1 MSVPNELKQKMYVL
15 DTNVLLHDPRSLFS
29 FHGALVGIPIMV
41 LEELEKFKR
50 ETSGR
55 GKNARES
62 VRYLDQLREKGN
74 LSNGVAMDGG
84 GMLRVLFTPEHALPN
99 FPLDTSIMDNKIL
112 LTAAACQDKYDV
124 RFISKDLNARVKSDV
139 IGLPAED
146 YLKGYV
152 PEDAFYKGWI
162 KVAVPSI
169 QLKQEI
175 PDLLK
180 EMVKAANPFILNEYI
195 LVESQHNPFNYR
207 VFRYVGGPRQF
218 IAVNPPKLTWP
229 IEARNPQQLMALD
242 ALLDPSLDFVTLLG
256 PAGTGKTFI
265 ALLAGLYQ
273 VLMGEAYTKLLVSRP
288 VIPLGP
294 DIGYLPG
301 DVQEKL
307 HTWMQPI
314 FDNLEVI
321 IQSINKSRQSQHH
334 EDEQEE
340 VGEHTNRDGND
351 RRDHRDGGDRR
362 DHRDGGGHGNDNDH
376 GNSYK
381 KNKKHRGKEKK
392 SFYGTVNDLINHD
405 KLSLEAITYMRGRS
419 IPYQFILFDEV
430 QNLSPHEVKT
440 LISRVG
446 QGSKIVFCGDP
457 SQIDSPYLDFSSNG
471 LVIAS
476 DKFKGQSL
484 FATVYLETSERS
496 VLSSLAS
503 ELL

>member
-1 MSVPNELKQKMYVL
+1 MYVL

-29 FHGALVGIPIMV
+29 FGSALVGIPIMV
-41 LEELEKFKR
+41 LEELEQFKR
-50 ETSGR
+50 ESSGR
-55 GKNARES
+55 GKNARET
-62 VRYLDQLREKGN
+62 VRYLDQLREKGS
-74 LSNGVAMDGG
+74 LSEGVHIEGG
-84 GMLRVLFTPEHALPN
+84 GAIRVLFAPERFPEN
-99 FPLDTSIMDNKIL
+99 SPLDTGIMDNEIL
-112 LTAAACQDKYDV
+112 LTAASYQKEFDV
-124 RFISKDLNARVKSDV
+124 RFISKDLNARVKADV

-152 PEDAFYKGWI
+152 PQDEFYKGWVKI
-162 KVAVPSI
+162 QVPAV

-175 PDLLK
+175 PDTLR
-180 EMVKAANPFILNEYI
+180 EMVKANPFVTNEYI

-207 VFRYVGGPRQF
+207 VFRYIGGNRQF
-218 IAVNPPKLTWP
+218 IPVNLPALKWP
-229 IEARNPQQLMALD
+229 IEPRNPQQLMALD

-265 ALLAGLYQ
+265 ALLAGLYE
-273 VLMGEAYTKLLVSRP
+273 VLNNEVYKKLLVSRP

-307 HTWMQPI
+307 HSWMQPI

-321 IQSINKSRQSQHH
+321 INSASKARPEPHQN
-334 EDEQEE
+334 ELEMDE
-340 VGEHTNRDGND
+340 
-351 RRDHRDGGDRR
+351 
-362 DHRDGGGHGNDNDH
+362 GHQNG
-376 GNSYK
+376 K
-381 KNKKHRGKEKK
+381 KNKKHRGKEKR
-392 SFYGTVNDLINHD
+392 SFYGTVNDLIHHD

-419 IPYQFILFDEV
+419 IPYQYILFDEV

-446 QGSKIVFCGDP
+446 QGSKIVCCGDP

-476 DKFKGQSL
+476 DRFKGQSL

-496 VLSSLAS
+496 TLSSLAS

>member
-1 MSVPNELKQKMYVL
+1 MSVPSNIKQKMYVL

-29 FHGALVGIPIMV
+29 FSGALVGIPIIV
-41 LEELEKFKR
+41 LEELEQFKR
-50 ETSGR
+50 ENSGR
-55 GKNARES
+55 GKNAREA
-62 VRYLDQLREKGN
+62 VRYLDQLREKGS
-74 LSNGVAMDGG
+74 LSQGVPVEGG
-84 GMLRVLFTPEHALPN
+84 GMVRVLFAPEHFPAN
-99 FPLDTSIMDNKIL
+99 SPLDTKIMDNEII
-112 LTAAACQDKYDV
+112 LTAASYQKEYDV
-124 RFISKDLNARVKSDV
+124 KFISKDLNARVKSDV
-139 IGLPAED
+139 IGLPSED

-152 PEDAFYKGWI
+152 PQDEFYKGW
-162 KVAVPSI
+162 VRVQVPAV
-169 QLKQEI
+169 QLKQDI
-175 PDLLK
+175 PDALK
-180 EMVKAANPFILNEYI
+180 EMVKASPFVMNEYI

-207 VFRYVGGPRQF
+207 VFRYIGGNRQF
-218 IAVNPPKLTWP
+218 VSVNPPALKWM
-229 IEARNPQQLMALD
+229 IEPRNPQQLMALD

-265 ALLAGLYQ
+265 ALLAGLYE
-273 VLMGEAYTKLLVSRP
+273 VLMNDVYKKLLVFRP
-288 VIPLGP
+288 VVPLGP

-321 IQSINKSRQSQHH
+321 LNTANKSRLEHH
-334 EDEQEE
+334 NGSEEGDE
-340 VGEHTNRDGND
+340 EHPSNGN
-351 RRDHRDGGDRR
+351 
-362 DHRDGGGHGNDNDH
+362 N
-376 GNSYK
+376 K
-381 KNKKHRGKEKK
+381 KNKKHRGKEKR
-392 SFYGTVNDLINHD
+392 SFIGTVNDLIHHD

-476 DKFKGQSL
+476 DRFKGQSI

-496 VLSSLAS
+496 TLSSLAS

>member
-1 MSVPNELKQKMYVL
+1 MSVPNELKPKMYVL

-62 VRYLDQLREKGN
+62 VRYLDQLREQGN
-74 LSNGVAMDGG
+74 LSDGVAMEGG

-99 FPLDTSIMDNKIL
+99 FPLDTGIMDNKIL
-112 LTAAACQDKYDV
+112 MTAAACVHDYDV
-124 RFISKDLNARVKSDV
+124 RFISKDLNARVKADV

-152 PEDAFYKGWI
+152 PQDEFYKGWV
-162 KVAVPSI
+162 KVQVPSV

-175 PDLLK
+175 PDALK
-180 EMVKAANPFILNEYI
+180 EMVKANPFIINEYI

-207 VFRYVGGPRQF
+207 VFRYVGGQRQF
-218 IAVNPPKLTWP
+218 IAVNHPKLTWP

-242 ALLDPSLDFVTLLG
+242 ALLDPSLDFVTLIG

-265 ALLAGLYQ
+265 ALLAGLYE
-273 VLMGEAYTKLLVSRP
+273 VLASEVYTKLLVSRP

-321 IQSINKSRQSQHH
+321 IQAVNKSRHNQHQM
-334 EDEQEE
+334 QEE
-340 VGEHTNRDGND
+340 VEEQGN
-351 RRDHRDGGDRR
+351 GN
-362 DHRDGGGHGNDNDH
+362 GH
-376 GNSYK
+376 K
-381 KNKKHRGKEKK
+381 KDKKHRGKEKK
-392 SFYGTVNDLINHD
+392 SFYGTVNDLIHHD

-496 VLSSLAS
+496 VLSSLVS

>member
-1 MSVPNELKQKMYVL
+1 MSVPNESRQKMYVL

-74 LSNGVAMDGG
+74 MADGVAMDGG
-84 GMLRVLFTPEHALPN
+84 GMLRVLFAPEHALPN
-99 FPLDTSIMDNKIL
+99 FPLDTGIMDNKIL
-112 LTAAACQDKYDV
+112 MTAAAYQDKYDV

-162 KVAVPSI
+162 KIAVPAV

-175 PDLLK
+175 PDALK
-180 EMVKAANPFILNEYI
+180 EMGKANPFIMNEYI

-207 VFRYVGGPRQF
+207 VFRYVGGPHQF
-218 IAVNPPKLTWP
+218 IAVNPPGLAWP
-229 IEARNPQQLMALD
+229 IEARNPQQLMALN
-242 ALLDPSLDFVTLLG
+242 ALMDPTLDFVTLLG

-265 ALLAGLYQ
+265 ALLAGLYE
-273 VLMGEAYTKLLVSRP
+273 VLTDKVYTKLLVSRP

-321 IQSINKSRQSQHH
+321 IQSVNKSRQAQHH
-334 EDEQEE
+334 QLEESEEFEERKNEQ
-340 VGEHTNRDGND
+340 DGNHHYKNEQGGN
-351 RRDHRDGGDRR
+351 HRNDQ
-362 DHRDGGGHGNDNDH
+362 GNHN
-376 GNSYK
+376 YK
-381 KNKKHRGKEKK
+381 KDKKHRGKEKN
-392 SFYGTVNDLINHD
+392 FFGTVNDLIHHE

-446 QGSKIVFCGDP
+446 QGSKIVMCGDP

-496 VLSSLAS
+496 ALSSLAS

>member
-1 MSVPNELKQKMYVL
+1 MSVPNESKPKMYVV

-29 FHGALVGIPIMV
+29 FHGALVGVPIMV

-55 GKNARES
+55 GKNAREA

-74 LSNGVAMDGG
+74 LSQGVPVEGG
-84 GMLRVLFTPEHALPN
+84 GMVRVLFAPEHALAD
-99 FPLDTSIMDNKIL
+99 FPLDTKIMDNEIL
-112 LTAAACQDKYDV
+112 MTAAYYQKDYEV
-124 RFISKDLNARVKSDV
+124 RFISKDLNARVKADV

-152 PEDAFYKGWI
+152 PQDEFYKGW
-162 KVAVPSI
+162 VRVSVPSV

-175 PDLLK
+175 PDALK
-180 EMVKAANPFILNEYI
+180 EMAKANPFIVNEYI

-207 VFRYVGGPRQF
+207 VFRFVGGQRQF
-218 IAVNPPKLTWP
+218 IPVNPPKLNWP
-229 IEARNPQQLMALD
+229 IEPRNPQQLMALD

-265 ALLAGLYQ
+265 ALLAGLYE
-273 VLMGEAYTKLLVSRP
+273 VLTSEVYKKLLVSRP

-321 IQSINKSRQSQHH
+321 IGAVNKSRYEQHQGQ
-334 EDEQEE
+334 DEQEDY
-340 VGEHTNRDGND
+340 NGN
-351 RRDHRDGGDRR
+351 GNN
-362 DHRDGGGHGNDNDH
+362 HGN
-376 GNSYK
+376 GNGKNEHK
-381 KNKKHRGKEKK
+381 KNKKAHRGKEKR
-392 SFYGTVNDLINHD
+392 SFYGTVNDLIHHD

-430 QNLSPHEVKT
+430 QNMSTHEVKT

-446 QGSKIVFCGDP
+446 QGSKIVMCGDP

-471 LVIAS
+471 LVVGS

-496 VLSSLAS
+496 ALSSLAS

>member
-1 MSVPNELKQKMYVL
+1 MSVPNESKQKMYVL

-29 FHGALVGIPIMV
+29 VHGALVGIPIMV

-62 VRYLDQLREKGN
+62 VRYLDQLREQGS
-74 LSNGVAMDGG
+74 LSDGVAMDGG

-99 FPLDTSIMDNKIL
+99 FPLDTGIMDNKIL
-112 LTAAACQDKYDV
+112 MTAAACQEKYDV

-152 PEDAFYKGWI
+152 PQDEFYKGWV

-169 QLKQEI
+169 QLKQDI
-175 PDLLK
+175 PDILK
-180 EMVKAANPFILNEYI
+180 EMVKEKPFILNEYI

-207 VFRYVGGPRQF
+207 VFRYVGGSRQF
-218 IAVNPPKLTWP
+218 IAVTAPKLTWP
-229 IEARNPQQLMALD
+229 IEPRNPQQLMALD
-242 ALLDPSLDFVTLLG
+242 ALLDPSLDFVALIG
-256 PAGTGKTFI
+256 SAGTGKTFI
-265 ALLAGLYQ
+265 ALLAGLYE
-273 VLMGEAYTKLLVSRP
+273 VLTSEVYTKLLVSRP

-321 IQSINKSRQSQHH
+321 IQAVNKSRQSQHH
-334 EDEQEE
+334 GDGQEE
-340 VGEHTNRDGND
+340 
-351 RRDHRDGGDRR
+351 GD
-362 DHRDGGGHGNDNDH
+362 DQAHGN
-376 GNSYK
+376 GNNHK
-381 KNKKHRGKEKK
+381 KDKKHRGKEKK
-392 SFYGTVNDLINHD
+392 SFYGTVNDLIHHD

-496 VLSSLAS
+496 ALSSLAS

>member
-1 MSVPNELKQKMYVL
+1 MADDRLKPGICKTVSNLSEVTMSIPKEQSQKMYVL
-15 DTNVLLHDPRSLFS
+15 DTNVLLHDPRSMFA
-29 FHGALVGIPIMV
+29 FQGALVGIPIMV
-41 LEELEKFKR
+41 LEELEQFKR

-55 GKNARES
+55 GKNARET

-74 LSNGVAMDGG
+74 LSEGVEIEGG
-84 GMLRVLFTPEHALPN
+84 GRLRILFAPEN
-99 FPLDTSIMDNKIL
+99 YSDDSPLNTGIVDNEIL
-112 LTAAACQDKYDV
+112 LTASYYKKHNGYDV
-124 RFISKDLNARVKSDV
+124 KFISKDLNARVKADV

-152 PEDAFYKGWI
+152 PQDEFYKGWV
-162 KVAVPSI
+162 KVSVPSV
-169 QLKQEI
+169 QLKQEV
-175 PDLLK
+175 PDALK
-180 EMVKAANPFILNEYI
+180 DMAKENPFVINEYI

-207 VFRYVGGPRQF
+207 VFRYVGGNKPF
-218 IAVNPPKLTWP
+218 IAVNPPKLSWP
-229 IEARNPQQLMALD
+229 LEARNPQQLMALD
-242 ALLDPSLDFVTLLG
+242 ALLDPSIDFVSLIG

-265 ALLAGLYQ
+265 ALLAGLHE
-273 VLMGEAYTKLLVSRP
+273 VLMAESYQKLLVSRP

-314 FDNLEVI
+314 FDNVEVI
-321 IQSINKSRQSQHH
+321 LHGVNKSRH
-334 EDEQEE
+334 EMSHEVDLNQEE
-340 VGEHTNRDGND
+340 GQEQYTG
-351 RRDHRDGGDRR
+351 
-362 DHRDGGGHGNDNDH
+362 
-376 GNSYK
+376 K
-381 KNKKHRGKEKK
+381 KHKRHRGKEKK
-392 SFYGTVNDLINHD
+392 PSFGSVNDLIHQD

-419 IPYQFILFDEV
+419 IPYQYILFDEV

-440 LISRVG
+440 LLSRVG
-446 QGSKIVFCGDP
+446 QGSKIVLCGDP

-476 DKFKGQSL
+476 DKFKGQPL

-496 VLSSLAS
+496 VLSSLVS

>member
-62 VRYLDQLREKGN
+62 VRYLDQLREQGN
-74 LSNGVAMDGG
+74 LSEGVAMEGG
-84 GMLRVLFTPEHALPN
+84 GMLRVLFTPEHALPH
-99 FPLDTSIMDNKIL
+99 FPLDPDIMDNKIL
-112 LTAAACQDKYDV
+112 MTAAACLHEYDV
-124 RFISKDLNARVKSDV
+124 RFISKDLNARVKADV
-139 IGLPAED
+139 IGLPSED

-152 PEDAFYKGWI
+152 PQDEFYKGWI
-162 KVAVPSI
+162 KLAVPSV

-175 PDLLK
+175 PDALK
-180 EMVKAANPFILNEYI
+180 EMAKANPFIVNEYV

-207 VFRYVGGPRQF
+207 VFRYVGGQRQF
-218 IAVNPPKLTWP
+218 IAVNPPKLNWP
-229 IEARNPQQLMALD
+229 IEPRNPQQLMALD
-242 ALLDPSLDFVTLLG
+242 ALLDPSLDFVTLIG

-265 ALLAGLYQ
+265 ALLAGLYE
-273 VLMGEAYTKLLVSRP
+273 VLASEVYTKLLVSRP

-321 IQSINKSRQSQHH
+321 IQAVNKSRHNQHQA
-334 EDEQEE
+334 QEE
-340 VGEHTNRDGND
+340 GEEHSNGN
-351 RRDHRDGGDRR
+351 GN
-362 DHRDGGGHGNDNDH
+362 GHN
-376 GNSYK
+376 K
-381 KNKKHRGKEKK
+381 KDKKHRGKEKR
-392 SFYGTVNDLINHD
+392 SFYGTVNDLIHHD

>member
-1 MSVPNELKQKMYVL
+1 MSDSKQTTQKMYVL
-15 DTNVLLHDPRSLFS
+15 DTNVLLHDPRSMFS
-29 FHGALVGIPIMV
+29 FHGSLVGIPIMV
-41 LEELEKFKR
+41 LEELEQFKR
-50 ETSGR
+50 ESSGR
-55 GKNARES
+55 GKNARET

-74 LSNGVAMDGG
+74 LSHGVPIEGEAT
-84 GMLRVLFTPEHALPN
+84 LRVLFAPEHYPEN
-99 FPLDTSIMDNKIL
+99 SPLNTGIMDNEIIM
-112 LTAAACQDKYDV
+112 TAAAYQEKGYDV
-124 RFISKDLNARVKSDV
+124 KFISKDLNARVKADV

-152 PEDAFYKGWI
+152 PQDEFYKGWVKI
-162 KVAVPSI
+162 GVPSI
-169 QLKQEI
+169 ELKQDI
-175 PDLLK
+175 PETLRK
-180 EMVKAANPFILNEYI
+180 MVKENPFVMNEYI

-207 VFRYVGGPRQF
+207 VFRYVGGQRGFKPVVVPTF
-218 IAVNPPKLTWP
+218 SWP
-229 IEARNPQQLMALD
+229 LEARNAQQLMALD

-265 ALLAGLYQ
+265 ALLAGLHEVLVAEVYQ
-273 VLMGEAYTKLLVSRP
+273 KLLVSRP

-314 FDNLEVI
+314 FDNAEVI
-321 IQSINKSRQSQHH
+321 MHAANRSRKEQMLREGQSH
-334 EDEQEE
+334 EDFEE
-340 VGEHTNRDGND
+340 GQDNGGYHER
-351 RRDHRDGGDRR
+351 GGDRN
-362 DHRDGGGHGNDNDH
+362 GHNGNGHN
-376 GNSYK
+376 GSK
-381 KNKKHRGKEKK
+381 KFKNKHRGKEKRP
-392 SFYGTVNDLINHD
+392 SIGSVNDLVHHG

-419 IPYQFILFDEV
+419 IPYQYILFDEV

-446 QGSKIVFCGDP
+446 QGSKIVMCGDP

-476 DKFKGQSL
+476 DKFKGQEL

-496 VLSSLAS
+496 ALSSLAS

>member
-1 MSVPNELKQKMYVL
+1 MSVPSESKQKMYVL

-50 ETSGR
+50 ESSGR

-62 VRYLDQLREKGN
+62 VRYLDQLREQGS
-74 LSNGVAMDGG
+74 LSDGVAMDGG
-84 GMLRVLFTPEHALPN
+84 GMLRVLFTPEDALPN
-99 FPLDTSIMDNKIL
+99 FPLDTGIMDNKIL
-112 LTAAACQDKYDV
+112 MTAAACKDNYDV

-152 PEDAFYKGWI
+152 PQDEFYKGWV

-169 QLKQEI
+169 QLKQDV
-175 PDLLK
+175 PDALK
-180 EMVKAANPFILNEYI
+180 EMVKANPFILNEYI

-207 VFRYVGGPRQF
+207 VFRYVGGQRQF
-218 IAVNPPKLTWP
+218 IAVNAPKLSWP

-242 ALLDPSLDFVTLLG
+242 ALLDPSLDFVTLIG

-265 ALLAGLYQ
+265 ALLAGLYE
-273 VLMGEAYTKLLVSRP
+273 VLTSEVYTKLLVSRP

-321 IQSINKSRQSQHH
+321 IQGVNKSRQAQHH
-334 EDEQEE
+334 GQEE
-340 VGEHTNRDGND
+340 LEEHANGN
-351 RRDHRDGGDRR
+351 
-362 DHRDGGGHGNDNDH
+362 GN
-376 GNSYK
+376 GNHK
-381 KNKKHRGKEKK
+381 KDKKHRGKEKK
-392 SFYGTVNDLINHD
+392 SFYGTVNDLIHHD

-496 VLSSLAS
+496 ALSSLAS